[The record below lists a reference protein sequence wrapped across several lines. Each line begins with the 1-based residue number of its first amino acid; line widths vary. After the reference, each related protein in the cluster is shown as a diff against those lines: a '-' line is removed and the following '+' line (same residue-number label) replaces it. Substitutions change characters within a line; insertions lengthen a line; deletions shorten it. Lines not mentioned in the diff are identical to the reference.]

1 MAIEM
6 KDIEQHYYYASQG
19 AKINVRNITE
29 YGSTEFAA
37 FTLRSSFSALKFTVP
52 SEDCPV
58 MFRAAPFTEAIRPLV
73 SNTSPRPLMTRT
85 ICEKR

>member
-1 MAIEM
+1 MAKGVIEIYNM
-6 KDIEQHYYYASQG
+6 H
-19 AKINVRNITE
+19 N
-29 YGSTEFAA
+29 EFVI

-58 MFRAAPFTEAIRPLV
+58 MLRAAPFTDAIRPLV

-85 ICEKR
+85 ICTRKGYHV